1 MLDYRKRKNN
11 YCKLYEKNV
20 SYFVFFMVFIGEK
33 FDLKLFHDAIVL
45 ESMVPMAILES
56 IVDQFIEDN
65 K

>member
-1 MLDYRKRKNN
+1 M
-11 YCKLYEKNV
+11 